1 MSDSRRQSLKAFR
14 RRITYSESFFRIA
27 SGIAMLL
34 IRAYLPFLRIRKY
47 SHPEFRKL
55 DRNRVFY
62 GFWHGR
68 LLLLVPVFGPWHVTI
83 MTDLSWAGELLAR
96 ILTRFG
102 YYVVRGS
109 SKRGGFQG
117 VIHMKKKVETGVSG
131 ALALDGPHGPYR
143 KSKPGVLFLAEKL
156 EYPIVPLTFGADR
169 YWILNTWDRVLV
181 PKPFAR
187 CLVGL
192 GKPITIDRIRQGLDA
207 SGLDRIIDD
216 WTETCDRKASIPS
229 SVSRFGSR
237 E

>member
-1 MSDSRRQSLKAFR
+1 MSDPARRSLKTFR
-14 RRITYSESFFRIA
+14 RRITYSESFYQFA
-27 SGIAMLL
+27 SGLAMLL
-34 IRAYLPFLRIRKY
+34 IRAYLPLLRIRKY
-47 SHPEFRKL
+47 FHPEFQKL

-68 LLLLVPVFGPWHVTI
+68 LLLLVPAFGPWHVTI

-102 YYVVRGS
+102 YHVVRGS

-131 ALALDGPHGPYR
+131 ALALDGPRGPYR
-143 KSKPGVLFLAEKL
+143 ESKPGVLFLSQKMD
-156 EYPIVPLTFGADR
+156 YPIVPLAFGADR
-169 YWILNTWDRVLV
+169 YWTLNTWDRVVV

-187 CLVGL
+187 CFVGI
-192 GKPITIDRIRQGLDA
+192 GKPVTSDQIRQGFDVRKLDT
-207 SGLDRIIDD
+207 LIND
-216 WTETCDRKASIPS
+216 WTEMCDRKARKPS

-237 E
+237 V